1 MFETVGMTLL
11 AETSSPA
18 PARDELQARIR
29 QMQATRL
36 DEKTLPMPPGM
47 EPLLSEGLRA
57 GASYSI
63 EGSAAGAVTLALALL
78 AGPSRQGTWCGVLG
92 MPRLGTEAA
101 ASLGVDLE
109 RLVLVPRPGDRWVTV
124 AAAMAD
130 ILGMVVLAPPG
141 RATAAD
147 ANRLA
152 ARLRQ
157 RGSTLLVLGDWPHA
171 EATLRVDAN
180 RWEGLSSGHGR
191 LRTRQLDVQSTGR
204 SGRRRTIRLDMAER
218 GHPIATGANATP
230 TPTIRLVQGIAG

>member
-1 MFETVGMTLL
+1 MTLL

-18 PARDELQARIR
+18 LARDELQTRIR

-47 EPLLSEGLRA
+47 ESLLPEGLRA

-63 EGSAAGAVTLALALL
+63 DGSAAGAVTLALALL
-78 AGPSRQGTWCGVLG
+78 AGPSRQGAWCGVLG
-92 MPRLGTEAA
+92 MPGLGTEAA
-101 ASLGVDLE
+101 AGLGVDLE
-109 RLVLVPRPGDRWVTV
+109 RLVLVPRPGDRWLTV

-130 ILGMVVLAPPG
+130 VLGMVLLAPPG

-171 EATLRVDAN
+171 EATLRVATN
-180 RWEGLSSGHGR
+180 RWEGLSDGHGR
-191 LRTRQLDVQSTGR
+191 LRTRHLDVQSTGR
-204 SGRRRTIRLDMAER
+204 SGRMRAIRLDLAER
-218 GHPIATGANATP
+218 GHPIATATGTAHSP
-230 TPTIRLVQGIAG
+230 SIRLVQGIAG